1 MKFFQ
6 KRSFFSF
13 MIALGVGANLFCGA
27 VLTARAEVIDYQA
40 LAEAN
45 LSIPVESNEIKN
57 WPEGPILNARSA
69 ILMDAD
75 SGAILY
81 AKNIHE
87 KLYPASTTK
96 ILTAYIARQNSEL
109 NEMIE
114 YSDTAVHSIDW
125 RSDSNIGIKAGEAI
139 TMEQSL
145 YGLLVGSGSECGN
158 AIGEHI
164 SGSMEA
170 FVDLMNQTA
179 KELGCTDSHFVN
191 TNGKHDDNHY
201 TSTHDLALIGQKFFS
216 DDVLCRMSDTVSYK
230 IPASATLSQDLI
242 PNSKNKLLPGKTYA
256 YEYLVGSKTGYTAN
270 ARSNLVSCAQ
280 KDGLKLI
287 CVVMM
292 EESPQQFKDTTYQV
306 KNGDLF
312 ANTFN
317 QSDILSIDPD
327 AKVLLP
333 DTLTFADLDSE
344 LSYDNLKDGQAAVI
358 HYSYEGQD
366 LGSAPILFS
375 SITPFDFSAEP
386 VSETESAAIT
396 TADGSSKA
404 DANSVQSS
412 ASNAQSSTDS
422 SGTDGNVN
430 ASSANGSSGTQGATS
445 AQAGTAASESVAST
459 TSPTAVST
467 PGGNVIFLN
476 VRKILLAVSIVAV
489 ILIVILVI
497 RSILIGHSR
506 NRKRR
511 DIMKRHRSRK
521 DEIIDFDRYTD
532 PFA

>member
-1 MKFFQ
+1 MK
-6 KRSFFSF
+6 RE
-13 MIALGVGANLFCGA
+13 
-27 VLTARAEVIDYQA
+27 T
-40 LAEAN
+40 
-45 LSIPVESNEIKN
+45 LSENI
-57 WPEGPILNARSA
+57 SA
-69 ILMDAD
+69 
-75 SGAILY
+75 G
-81 AKNIHE
+81 
-87 KLYPASTTK
+87 
-96 ILTAYIARQNSEL
+96 
-109 NEMIE
+109 
-114 YSDTAVHSIDW
+114 SID
-125 RSDSNIGIKAGEAI
+125 S
-139 TMEQSL
+139 
-145 YGLLVGSGSECGN
+145 
-158 AIGEHI
+158 
-164 SGSMEA
+164 
-170 FVDLMNQTA
+170 FVDLMNKKA
-179 KELGCTDSHFVN
+179 KDLGCRDSHFV
-191 TNGKHDDNHY
+191 TSNGIFDENHY
-201 TSTHDLALIGQKFFS
+201 TSAYDMALIAQAFFS
-216 DDVLCRMSDTVSYK
+216 NDLLCKMASTANYTIPVSSTVS
-230 IPASATLSQDLI
+230 QEM
-242 PNSKNKLLPGKTYA
+242 NVHSKNQLFANKPYA
-256 YEYLVGSKTGYTAN
+256 YEYLVGSKTGYTSE
-270 ARSNLVSCAQ
+270 ARQTLVSCAQ

-292 EESPQQFKDTTYQV
+292 EESPQQFKDTISLFDYGFSNFSSVTASKEDTTYQV

-317 QSDILSIDPD
+317 QSNILSIDPD

-344 LSYDNLKDGQAAVI
+344 LSYDNLKNGQAAVI

-386 VSETESAAIT
+386 VSETESAAIA

-422 SGTDGNVN
+422 SGTDGNAN

-459 TSPTAVST
+459 TSSDRSFHT
-467 PGGNVIFLN
+467 GGKCSFLK

-506 NRKRR
+506 KSQSAA
-511 DIMKRHRSRK
+511 IS
-521 DEIIDFDRYTD
+521 
-532 PFA
+532 